1 MAPTSSY
8 PSYPSYP
15 SFHLAVRIGTALSC
29 LWLAGCATLSSDG
42 GLSAVERVTR
52 DKIGKDIKWART
64 EGDRDSIATRV
75 AELLSHPLS
84 ADDAVQIALLNNR
97 GLQADFA
104 ELGFAEASMVGASR
118 LPNPGFSF
126 IRTKRGDEIEIER
139 GLHFNLVKLLT
150 LPLAAKVESQRFELA
165 KGNAAVTAIRLAN
178 ETRRAY
184 FQAVAAE
191 ETVRYMR
198 KVREVAEASA
208 ELARRM
214 ASIGNWSRL
223 QQAREQG
230 FYADAA
236 LNVARAEQAGIRS
249 RESLTRLLGLWGTQT
264 AFALPERLP
273 DLPKAPDERPDIE
286 QRAMQSRLDVI
297 GAKLSAQSLAS
308 NLGLSK
314 ATRFINVLEIG
325 VTRETSN
332 EAPVRRGYEISLE
345 LPLFD
350 WGTARVA
357 QAEALYMQGVNHAA
371 ETAINARSQVRES
384 YQGYRVAYD
393 IAKHY
398 RDEVVPIR
406 KRIADENLLRY
417 NGMLIGVF
425 DLLADARSQI
435 ASVNSYI
442 ESLSDFWLAESDLQM
457 AMIGTPSGTSVASG
471 ARAAIA
477 TQAGGGH

>member
-1 MAPTSSY
+1 MNLSTSLDY
-8 PSYPSYP
+8 
-15 SFHLAVRIGTALSC
+15 VRPIGTLC
-29 LWLAGCATLSSDG
+29 LCAWLAGCATFSDDAG
-42 GLSAVERVTR
+42 FAAVERITK
-52 DKIGKDIKWART
+52 DKIGKDVKWARND
-64 EGDRDSIATRV
+64 GDQDTITNRV
-75 AELLSHPLS
+75 AELLSKPLTV
-84 ADDAVQIALLNNR
+84 DDAVQIALLNNR

-150 LPLAAKVESQRFELA
+150 LPLAAKVEAQRFELA
-165 KGNAAVTAIRLAN
+165 KGNAAVATIRLAN
-178 ETRRAY
+178 ETRKTY

-208 ELARRM
+208 EMARRM
-214 ASIGNWSRL
+214 ASVGNWSRL

-236 LNVARAEQAGIRS
+236 LNVARAEQASIRS

-264 AFALPERLP
+264 AFVLPERLP

-286 QRAMQSRLDVI
+286 QRAMQTRLDVI

-357 QAEALYMQGVNHAA
+357 QAEALYMQGVNHTA

-425 DLLADARSQI
+425 DLLSDARSQI

-442 ESLSDFWLAESDLQM
+442 EALSDFWLAESDLQM
-457 AMIGTPSGTSVASG
+457 AMIGTPSGTSVASS
-471 ARAAIA
+471 ARAAMS

>member
-1 MAPTSSY
+1 MNLPTS
-8 PSYPSYP
+8 
-15 SFHLAVRIGTALSC
+15 LDTVRPIGVLC
-29 LWLAGCATLSSDG
+29 LCAWLAGCATFSDDAG
-42 GLSAVERVTR
+42 FAAVERITKE
-52 DKIGKDIKWART
+52 KIGKDVKWARSD
-64 EGDRDSIATRV
+64 GDQDTITSRV
-75 AELLSHPLS
+75 AELLSKSLT

-150 LPLAAKVESQRFELA
+150 LPLAAKVEAQRFELA
-165 KGNAAVTAIRLAN
+165 KGNATVAAIRLAN
-178 ETRRAY
+178 ETRKTY

-208 ELARRM
+208 EMARRM
-214 ASIGNWSRL
+214 ASVGNWSRL

-236 LNVARAEQAGIRS
+236 LNVARAEQASIRS
-249 RESLTRLLGLWGTQT
+249 RESLTRLLGLWGKQT
-264 AFALPERLP
+264 AFTLPERLP
-273 DLPKAPDERPDIE
+273 DLPKVPDERPDIE
-286 QRAMQSRLDVI
+286 QRAMQTRLDVM

-325 VTRETSN
+325 VTKETSN
-332 EAPVRRGYEISLE
+332 EAPVRRGYEISIE

-393 IAKHY
+393 IARHY

-425 DLLADARSQI
+425 DLLSDARSQI

-442 ESLSDFWLAESDLQM
+442 EALSDFWLAESDLQM
-457 AMIGTPSGTSVASG
+457 AMIGTPSGASVASG
-471 ARAAIA
+471 PRAAIT

>member
-1 MAPTSSY
+1 MNQSTS
-8 PSYPSYP
+8 
-15 SFHLAVRIGTALSC
+15 LATVRSIGALC
-29 LWLAGCATLSSDG
+29 LCAWLAGCATFSDDAG
-42 GLSAVERVTR
+42 FAAVERITK
-52 DKIGKDIKWART
+52 DKIGKDVKWARND
-64 EGDRDSIATRV
+64 GDQDTITNRV
-75 AELLSHPLS
+75 AELLSKPLTV
-84 ADDAVQIALLNNR
+84 DDAVQIALLNNR

-150 LPLAAKVESQRFELA
+150 LPLVTKVEAQRFELA
-165 KGNAAVTAIRLAN
+165 KGNAAVATIRLAN
-178 ETRRAY
+178 ETRKTY

-208 ELARRM
+208 EMARRM
-214 ASIGNWSRL
+214 ASVGNWSRL

-236 LNVARAEQAGIRS
+236 LNVARAEQASIRS
-249 RESLTRLLGLWGTQT
+249 RESLTRLLGLWGAQT
-264 AFALPERLP
+264 AFVLPERLP

-286 QRAMQSRLDVI
+286 QRAMQTRLDVI

-357 QAEALYMQGVNHAA
+357 QAEALYMQGVNHTA

-398 RDEVVPIR
+398 RYEVVPIR

-425 DLLADARSQI
+425 DLLSDARSQI

-442 ESLSDFWLAESDLQM
+442 EALSDFWLAESDLQM
-457 AMIGTPSGTSVASG
+457 AMIGTPSGASVAGG
-471 ARAAIA
+471 ARAAIT

>member
-1 MAPTSSY
+1 MLERKWIHPARLICGGL
-8 PSYPSYP
+8 
-15 SFHLAVRIGTALSC
+15 LAISLV
-29 LWLAGCATLSSDG
+29 GCASFSSDG
-42 GLSAVERVTR
+42 GFTSVAQLTKE
-52 DKIGKDIKWART
+52 KIGADVKWART
-64 EGDRDSIATRV
+64 DGDQVVIAKRV
-75 AELLSHPLS
+75 TELLSRPLA

-150 LPLAAKVESQRFELA
+150 LPLAARVESQRFELA

-184 FQAVAAE
+184 FMAVAAE

-214 ASIGNWSRL
+214 ASVGNWSRL

-236 LNVARAEQAGIRS
+236 LNVARAEQASIRS

-286 QRAMQSRLDVI
+286 QRAMHSRLDVM

-350 WGTARVA
+350 WGTARVV

-398 RDEVVPIR
+398 RDEVIPIR

-425 DLLADARSQI
+425 DLLSDARSQI

-457 AMIGTPSGTSVASG
+457 AMIGTPSGASVASG
-471 ARAAIA
+471 ARAAIT

>member
-1 MAPTSSY
+1 MDISSTY
-8 PSYPSYP
+8 RYARLSASVC
-15 SFHLAVRIGTALSC
+15 LALGLT
-29 LWLAGCATLSSDG
+29 GCATFSNDG
-42 GLSAVERVTR
+42 GFSTIESITK
-52 DKIGKDIKWART
+52 DKLGKDVRWVRT
-64 EGDRDSIATRV
+64 DTEQDANSRRV
-75 AELLSHPLS
+75 AELLSKPLS
-84 ADDAVQIALLNNR
+84 VDDAVQIALLNNR

-104 ELGFAEASMVGASR
+104 ELGFAEASMVAASR
-118 LPNPGFSF
+118 FPNPGFSF

-150 LPLAAKVESQRFELA
+150 LPLSAKVEAQRFELA
-165 KGNAAVTAIRLAN
+165 KGNAAVMAIRLAN
-178 ETRRAY
+178 ETRKSY

-191 ETVRYMR
+191 ETMRYMR

-214 ASIGNWSRL
+214 ASVGNWSRL

-236 LNVARAEQAGIRS
+236 LNVARAEQANIRS
-249 RESLTRLLGLWGTQT
+249 RESLTRLLGLWGAQT
-264 AFALPERLP
+264 AFTLPERLP

-286 QRAMQSRLDVI
+286 QRAMQTRLDVI

-325 VTRETSN
+325 LTRETSN
-332 EAPVRRGYEISLE
+332 EAPVSRGYEISLE

-350 WGTARVA
+350 WGTSRVA
-357 QAEALYMQGVNHAA
+357 QAQALYMQGVNQAA

-384 YQGYRVAYD
+384 YRGYRVAYD
-393 IAKHY
+393 IARHY

-425 DLLADARSQI
+425 DLLADARAQI

-442 ESLSDFWLAESDLQM
+442 EALSDFWLAESELQM
-457 AMIGTPSGTSVASG
+457 AMIGTPSGTAVTSG
-471 ARAAIA
+471 ARAAIT

>member
-1 MAPTSSY
+1 MKTITTVVRPR
-8 PSYPSYP
+8 
-15 SFHLAVRIGTALSC
+15 LAISVLV
-29 LWLAGCATLSSDG
+29 LLLLAGCASFSDDG
-42 GLSAVERVTR
+42 GFSAVENLTKT
-52 DKIGKDIKWART
+52 KIGKDVKWSRT
-64 EGDRDSIATRV
+64 PSERDTVATRV
-75 AELLSHPLS
+75 AELLAKPLS
-84 ADDAVQIALLNNR
+84 VDDAVQIALLNNR

-104 ELGFAEASMVGASR
+104 ELGVAEADMVSASR

-126 IRTKRGDEIEIER
+126 KRTRRGDEIEIER
-139 GLHFNLVKLLT
+139 GLHFDLIRLLA
-150 LPLAAKVESQRFELA
+150 LPLMSKLESQRFELA
-165 KGNAAVTAIRLAN
+165 KGAAATAAIRLAG
-178 ETRRAY
+178 ETRKAY

-198 KVREVAEASA
+198 KVREVADASA

-214 ASIGNWSRL
+214 ASAGNWSRL

-236 LNVARAEQAGIRS
+236 LNVARAEQAAVRS
-249 RESLTRLLGLWGTQT
+249 REALTRQLGLWGAQT
-264 AFALPERLP
+264 AYTLPERLP
-273 DLPKAPDERPDIE
+273 DLPKTPDERPDIE
-286 QRAMQSRLDVI
+286 QRAMQSRLDVL
-297 GAKLSAQSLAS
+297 GAKLGAESLAS
-308 NLGLSK
+308 NLGLSR
-314 ATRFINVLEIG
+314 ATRFINVLELG

-350 WGTARVA
+350 WGTAKVA
-357 QAEALYMQGVNHAA
+357 KAEALYMQAVNRAA
-371 ETAINARSQVRES
+371 ATAINARSEVRES
-384 YQGYRVAYD
+384 YQNYRLTYD

-435 ASVNSYI
+435 GSVNSYI
-442 ESLSDFWLAESDLQM
+442 EALRDFWLAESDLQM
-457 AMIGTPSGTSVASG
+457 AMIGKPGNVDMP
-471 ARAAIA
+471 RALMA
-477 TQAGGGH
+477 TESADKGH

>member
-1 MAPTSSY
+1 MNLSTSLDY
-8 PSYPSYP
+8 
-15 SFHLAVRIGTALSC
+15 VRPIGALC
-29 LWLAGCATLSSDG
+29 LCAWLAGCATFSDDAG
-42 GLSAVERVTR
+42 FAAVERITK
-52 DKIGKDIKWART
+52 DKIGKDVKWARND
-64 EGDRDSIATRV
+64 GDQDTITNRV
-75 AELLSHPLS
+75 AELLSKPLTV
-84 ADDAVQIALLNNR
+84 DDAVQIALLNNR

-150 LPLAAKVESQRFELA
+150 LPLAAKVEAQRFELA
-165 KGNAAVTAIRLAN
+165 KGNAAVATIRLAN
-178 ETRRAY
+178 ETRKTY

-208 ELARRM
+208 EMARRM
-214 ASIGNWSRL
+214 ASVGNWSRL

-236 LNVARAEQAGIRS
+236 LNVARAEQASIRS

-264 AFALPERLP
+264 AFVLPERLP

-286 QRAMQSRLDVI
+286 QRAMQTRLDVI

-357 QAEALYMQGVNHAA
+357 QAEALYMQGVNHTA

-425 DLLADARSQI
+425 DLLSDARSQI

-442 ESLSDFWLAESDLQM
+442 EALSDFWLAESDLQM
-457 AMIGTPSGTSVASG
+457 AMIGTPSGASVASS
-471 ARAAIA
+471 ARAAMS

>member
-1 MAPTSSY
+1 MDISSTY
-8 PSYPSYP
+8 RYAR
-15 SFHLAVRIGTALSC
+15 LAVSVC
-29 LWLAGCATLSSDG
+29 LAVGLTGCATLSNDG
-42 GLSAVERVTR
+42 GFSAIETLTK
-52 DKIGKDIKWART
+52 DKIGKDVKWVRT
-64 EGDRDSIATRV
+64 EAEQDTNTKRV
-75 AELLSHPLS
+75 AELLSKPLS
-84 ADDAVQIALLNNR
+84 VDDAVQIALLNNR

-104 ELGFAEASMVGASR
+104 ELGFAEASMVAASR

-126 IRTKRGDEIEIER
+126 VRTKRGDEIEIER

-150 LPLAAKVESQRFELA
+150 LPLAAKVEAQRFELA

-178 ETRRAY
+178 ETRKSY

-214 ASIGNWSRL
+214 ASVGNWSRL

-236 LNVARAEQAGIRS
+236 LNVARAAQAGFRS
-249 RESLTRLLGLWGTQT
+249 RESLTRLLGLWGAQT
-264 AFALPERLP
+264 AFTLPERLP

-286 QRAMQSRLDVI
+286 QRAMQTRLDVI
-297 GAKLSAQSLAS
+297 GAKLSAESLAS

-393 IAKHY
+393 IARHY

-442 ESLSDFWLAESDLQM
+442 EALSDFWLAESELQM
-457 AMIGTPSGTSVASG
+457 AMIGTPSGTAVTSG
-471 ARAAIA
+471 ARAAIT

>member
-1 MAPTSSY
+1 MLATTFYPTAGLTGAAC
-8 PSYPSYP
+8 
-15 SFHLAVRIGTALSC
+15 LA

-42 GLSAVERVTR
+42 GFSEVERVTKER
-52 DKIGKDIKWART
+52 IGKDVKWART
-64 EGDRDSIATRV
+64 EGDQHTIAKRV
-75 AELLSHPLS
+75 TELLSHPLS

-126 IRTKRGDEIEIER
+126 VRTKRGDEIEIER
-139 GLHFNLVKLLT
+139 GLHFNLVRLLT
-150 LPLAAKVESQRFELA
+150 LPFAAKVESQRFELA
-165 KGNAAVTAIRLAN
+165 KGNAAVATIRLAA

-198 KVREVAEASA
+198 KVREVADASA

-214 ASIGNWSRL
+214 ASVGNWSRL

-236 LNVARAEQAGIRS
+236 LNLARAEQARVRS
-249 RESLTRLLGLWGTQT
+249 REALTRSLGLWGTQT
-264 AFALPERLP
+264 AYALPERLP
-273 DLPKAPDERPDIE
+273 DLPKMPDERPDIE
-286 QRAMQSRLDVI
+286 QRAMQSRLDVM
-297 GAKLSAQSLAS
+297 GARLSAESLAA

-332 EAPVRRGYEISLE
+332 QAPLRRGYEVSLE

-357 QAEALYMQGVNHAA
+357 QAEALYMQAVNHAA
-371 ETAINARSQVRES
+371 GIAINARSHVRES

-406 KRIADENLLRY
+406 KRIADENMLRY
-417 NGMLIGVF
+417 SGMLIGVF
-425 DLLADARSQI
+425 DLLSDARSQI

-442 ESLSDFWLAESDLQM
+442 EALGDFWLAESDLQM
-457 AMIGTPSGTSVASG
+457 AMIGTPSGSAVVSG

>member
-1 MAPTSSY
+1 MYLSSTY
-8 PSYPSYP
+8 RYAR
-15 SFHLAVRIGTALSC
+15 LAGSACLALG
-29 LWLAGCATLSSDG
+29 LAGCATLSNDG
-42 GLSAVERVTR
+42 GFSAIESITK
-52 DKIGKDIKWART
+52 DKLGKDVKWVRT
-64 EGDRDSIATRV
+64 EAEQDTNTKRV
-75 AELLSHPLS
+75 AELLSKPLS
-84 ADDAVQIALLNNR
+84 VDDAVQIALLNNR

-104 ELGFAEASMVGASR
+104 ELGFAEASMVAASR

-150 LPLAAKVESQRFELA
+150 LPLAAKVEAQRFELA

-178 ETRRAY
+178 ETRKSY

-214 ASIGNWSRL
+214 ASVGNWSRL

-236 LNVARAEQAGIRS
+236 LNVARAEQAGFRS
-249 RESLTRLLGLWGTQT
+249 RESLTRLLGLWGAQT
-264 AFALPERLP
+264 AFTLPERLP
-273 DLPKAPDERPDIE
+273 DLPKAPDERPDVE
-286 QRAMQSRLDVI
+286 QRAMQTRLDVI
-297 GAKLSAQSLAS
+297 GAKLSAESLAS

-350 WGTARVA
+350 WGTSRVA
-357 QAEALYMQGVNHAA
+357 QAQALYMQGVNHAA

-393 IAKHY
+393 IARHY

-425 DLLADARSQI
+425 DLLADARAQI

-442 ESLSDFWLAESDLQM
+442 EALSDFWLAESELQM
-457 AMIGTPSGTSVASG
+457 AMIGTPSGTAVTSG
-471 ARAAIA
+471 ARAAIT

>member
-1 MAPTSSY
+1 MNLSTSLDY
-8 PSYPSYP
+8 ARP
-15 SFHLAVRIGTALSC
+15 IGALC
-29 LWLAGCATLSSDG
+29 LCAWLAGCATFSDDAG
-42 GLSAVERVTR
+42 FAAVERITK
-52 DKIGKDIKWART
+52 DKIGKDVKWARND
-64 EGDRDSIATRV
+64 GDQDTITKRV
-75 AELLSHPLS
+75 AELLSKPLTV
-84 ADDAVQIALLNNR
+84 DDAVQIALLNNR

-150 LPLAAKVESQRFELA
+150 LPLAAKVEAQRFELA
-165 KGNAAVTAIRLAN
+165 KGNAAVATIRLAN
-178 ETRRAY
+178 ETRKTY

-208 ELARRM
+208 EMARRM
-214 ASIGNWSRL
+214 ASVGNWSRL

-236 LNVARAEQAGIRS
+236 LNVARAEQASIRS

-264 AFALPERLP
+264 AFVLPERLP

-286 QRAMQSRLDVI
+286 QRAMQTRLDVI

-357 QAEALYMQGVNHAA
+357 QAEALYMQGVNHTA

-425 DLLADARSQI
+425 DLLSDARSQI

-442 ESLSDFWLAESDLQM
+442 EALSDFWLAESDLQM
-457 AMIGTPSGTSVASG
+457 AMIGTPSGASVASS
-471 ARAAIA
+471 ARAAIT

>member
-1 MAPTSSY
+1 MLTPFFAR
-8 PSYPSYP
+8 
-15 SFHLAVRIGTALSC
+15 FARLGGTVFIALG
-29 LWLAGCATLSSDG
+29 LVGCATMSNDG
-42 GLSAVERVTR
+42 GFSTVERITK
-52 DKIGKDIKWART
+52 DKLGKDVKWART
-64 EGDRDSIATRV
+64 EGERDLMAKRV
-75 AELLSHPLS
+75 TELLAKPLT

-126 IRTKRGDEIEIER
+126 SRSKEGDEIEIER

-150 LPLAAKVESQRFELA
+150 LPLAAKIEAQRFELA

-178 ETRRAY
+178 ETRKAY

-198 KVREVAEASA
+198 KVREAADASA

-214 ASIGNWSRL
+214 ATVGNWSRL

-236 LNVARAEQAGIRS
+236 LNAARAEQASLRS
-249 RESLTRLLGLWGTQT
+249 REALARLLGVWGAQT
-264 AFALPERLP
+264 TYTLPERLP
-273 DLPKAPDERPDIE
+273 DLPKVPDERPDIE
-286 QRAMQSRLDVI
+286 QRAMQSRLDVQ
-297 GAKLSAQSLAS
+297 GARLSVESLAS

-314 ATRFINVLEIG
+314 ATRFINVLEVG
-325 VTRETSN
+325 VFRETSN
-332 EAPVRRGYEISLE
+332 EASVLRGYEISLE

-350 WGTARVA
+350 WGTSRVA
-357 QAEALYMQGVNHAA
+357 QAEALYMQAVNRTA
-371 ETAINARSQVRES
+371 ETAINARSEVRES
-384 YQGYRVAYD
+384 YQGYRISYD
-393 IAKHY
+393 IARHY
-398 RDEVVPIR
+398 RDEVVPLR

-425 DLLADARSQI
+425 DLLSDARSQI
-435 ASVNSYI
+435 GGVNSYI
-442 ESLSDFWLAESDLQM
+442 EALRDFWLAESDLQM
-457 AMIGTPSGTSVASG
+457 AMIGKPGGGNMPRAIVAGEAS
-471 ARAAIA
+471 
-477 TQAGGGH
+477 GGGH